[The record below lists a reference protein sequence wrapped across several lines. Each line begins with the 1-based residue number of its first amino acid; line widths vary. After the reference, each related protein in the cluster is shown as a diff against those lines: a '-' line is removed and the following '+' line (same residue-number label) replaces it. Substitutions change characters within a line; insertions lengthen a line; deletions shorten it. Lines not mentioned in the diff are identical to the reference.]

1 MFFRIGSMFL
11 SLLFLATTHTFSQT
25 IFDVVD
31 LGALAGSDSQAWSIN
46 NGREVTGLSV
56 TDRGSVDAILYRPGV
71 GLLDLGTLGGI
82 RAVGRGINN
91 SGYVVGFSTVNV
103 NPDPPTHAFFS
114 APGTSLVNLGTL
126 GGKNSYGFGIN
137 DNGQVVGMS
146 NTASGDTHAFLY
158 TAWSGMVD
166 LNVFLPPNVSY
177 TLTSAAGT
185 NDADQITGSADI
197 RTPRV
202 TKPFVYTPDK
212 GVLII
217 DTPGLFADGTGINNY
232 GEVSGFVVTSSGD
245 ARAFLYSPES
255 NLTLLGVLHG
265 APESIARGLNN
276 AGQVVG
282 DSGGRAFLYTRSEG
296 IIDLNTRIPNVAGW
310 TLAVATAI
318 NDLGDITGF
327 GQHNGQEHAFMLRP
341 QFQ

>member
-1 MFFRIGSMFL
+1 MFFRIGSMF
-11 SLLFLATTHTFSQT
+11 SCLLFLATTPAFSQ
-25 IFDVVD
+25 IIYEVVD
-31 LGALAGSDSQAWSIN
+31 LGDLGGSDSQAWSIN

-56 TDRGSVDAILYRPGV
+56 TNRGSIDAFLYRGADP
-71 GLLDLGTLGGI
+71 LDLGTLGGI

-91 SGYVVGFSTVNV
+91 SGYVVGFSTVNI

-114 APGTSLVNLGTL
+114 APVTSLVDLGTL
-126 GGKNSYGFGIN
+126 GGKNSFAFGIN
-137 DNGQVVGMS
+137 NNGQVVGMA
-146 NTASGDTHAFLY
+146 NTASGDTHAFVY
-158 TAWSGMVD
+158 NPWSGMVD
-166 LNVFLPPNVSY
+166 LNVFLPTNVGY
-177 TLTSAAGT
+177 TLTSAGGT

-217 DTPGLFADGTGINNY
+217 DTPGLFATGTGINNY
-232 GEVSGFVVTSSGD
+232 GEISGFEVSSSGE

-255 NLTLLGVLHG
+255 NLTLLGVLPG
-265 APESIARGLNN
+265 ASESTARGLNN

-282 DSGGRAFLYTRSEG
+282 DSSGRAFLYTRSEG

-310 TLAVATAI
+310 SLAVATAI
-318 NDLGDITGF
+318 NDLGEVSGF
-327 GQHNGQEHAFMLRP
+327 GQHNGQEHAFLLRP
-341 QFQ
+341 QFW